1 MKAIKNMKANKE
13 NNQKIFKF
21 TDKKRR
27 RSSSY
32 TIKEIEE
39 SEKPSKKF
47 NSTETKKMSELN
59 MKEINYFI
67 AKIDPHY
74 ENKEFPEE
82 EKLIGQKLIFDYR
95 RKKAENLINNIKEDN
110 DELNHILEALKYD
123 NTNKVCIYKLLNYYY
138 KKKEKK
144 NFDEA
149 LNKYKFCITQKFM
162 IKENEKEILID
173 LNKMYEIKTSIEE
186 LEELPNHKQNEG
198 NKINDL
204 RNSMVEFFTSY
215 YYITKCIDKFRDAL
229 SKEELEKILSVK
241 YIKSSNDD
249 SYKFD
254 YEINEKLNLLAK
266 NKIENKNKKLAKN
279 EKDENKTNKKNK
291 EIEEEEKKENLEIEE
306 EELEEKVSGELLL
319 KSIENF
325 LSKYMFY
332 QEFKLFQ
339 MNQPVDYNNNLSL
352 YYNYFIWSLYEITL
366 EVNETEQKIVFREQK
381 IVHYSKLTSFHN
393 LLFDEYFDKKE
404 PLQEILNQLLHYL
417 IMALSKERDGHLHL
431 FYELIHLNK
440 KEKFLDEN
448 SAKLF
453 KNKLNQSYN
462 FVKADFVKGNKDQI
476 ELKGKNKME
485 CKSIKIKWKDYTR
498 EELISSKL
506 PKNIHWI
513 WENINFTKFQETNF
527 FLKEDLEYLHFLIK
541 HILSSE
547 LFKTIFDHFN
557 NVSSKA
563 DFYFGNN
570 DNINDYIRRI
580 IFLPFSV
587 NDLEKF
593 AQTDRRTLS
602 ILVSGFPEKLI
613 YDLNEYRFYRILEL
627 ALRTIV
633 LGCHEPCHYI
643 KSAYSLLTENIISRN
658 TSNTDKDIE
667 SGFFCE
673 EIFFGWDNTKNS
685 PLNLVEMGL
694 LKEEIECQNQA
705 IKNKQIDLITAI
717 KLLDPE
723 IYSKDL
729 DYFRKSIFNLSPK
742 NLETFSFSSIKNQR
756 YKSYLNQ
763 VLDVEKIK
771 ESRYSN
777 YTINVAMGSGNATSV
792 HYIRF
797 NHNLER
803 KV

>member
-1 MKAIKNMKANKE
+1 MKANKE
-13 NNQKIFKF
+13 NNPRIFKF
-21 TDKKRR
+21 TDKKRSR
-27 RSSSY
+27 SY
-32 TIKEIEE
+32 TIKDIEE

-47 NSTETKKMSELN
+47 NSAETKKMSELN
-59 MKEINYFI
+59 MKEMNYFI

-74 ENKEFPEE
+74 ENKIFPEE
-82 EKLIGQKLIFDYR
+82 EKITGQKLIFDYR
-95 RKKAENLINNIKEDN
+95 KKKAQNLINNIKEDKY
-110 DELNHILEALKYD
+110 ELQHILEALKYD
-123 NTNKVCIYKLLNYYY
+123 NTNKTCIYKLLNYYY
-138 KKKEKK
+138 KKKEKNK
-144 NFDEA
+144 FDEA

-162 IKENEKEILID
+162 IKENEKEIFID

-198 NKINDL
+198 SNINDL
-204 RNSMVEFFTSY
+204 RNSMVECFTSY
-215 YYITKCIDKFRDAL
+215 YYIAKCVDKFRDDL

-249 SYKFD
+249 SFKFD
-254 YEINEKLNLLAK
+254 YEINQKLNLLSK
-266 NKIENKNKKLAKN
+266 NKIENKNKKAAQN
-279 EKDENKTNKKNK
+279 EEDDNKINKKNK
-291 EIEEEEKKENLEIEE
+291 EVEEEEKEEE

-325 LSKYMFY
+325 LSKFMFY

-381 IVHYSKLTSFHN
+381 IFHYSKLASFHN
-393 LLFDEYFDKKE
+393 LLFDEYFDKAE
-404 PLQEILNQLLHYL
+404 PLQEIINQLLHYL
-417 IMALSKERDGHLHL
+417 IMAISKERDGHLHL
-431 FYELIHLNK
+431 FYEFIHLNK

-453 KNKLNQSYN
+453 KKKLNQSYN
-462 FVKADFVKGNKDQI
+462 FLKADFVKGNKNQI
-476 ELKGKNKME
+476 ELKGKKKME
-485 CKSIKIKWKDYTR
+485 CKAIKIKWKDYTK

-506 PKNIHWI
+506 PKNINWI
-513 WENINFTKFQETNF
+513 WENINFEKFQETNF
-527 FLKEDLEYLHFLIK
+527 FLKEDFEYLHFLIQ

-557 NVSSKA
+557 NVSSMA
-563 DFYFGNN
+563 DFYFDNN

-593 AQTDRRTLS
+593 ALTDRRTLS
-602 ILVSGFPEKLI
+602 ILVAGFNEKLI
-613 YDLNEYRFYRILEL
+613 YDLNEYRVYRILEL

-673 EIFFGWDNTKNS
+673 EIFFGWVNTKNS

-694 LKEEIECQNQA
+694 LKEEIECRNQA
-705 IKNKQIDLITAI
+705 IKNKQIDLITAL

-729 DYFRKSIFNLSPK
+729 DFFRKSIFNLSPK

-756 YKSYLNQ
+756 YKSYLKQ
-763 VLDVEKIK
+763 VLAEEKIK
-771 ESRYSN
+771 ESRNSN
-777 YTINVAMGSGNATSV
+777 YTINAAMGAGNAISA

-803 KV
+803 KF